1 MQLKSVSERVYNKI
15 YQSLFIFYQDIMG
28 GSSTEKYSYGNFATC
43 LWWVTILS
51 ADQFNPNHTT
61 KISVPKRPAQAFQ
74 IQKLYI
80 IQIVLDLP
88 NFLTEYGACVQKNI
102 TNKIIPVRNQFS
114 C

>member
-1 MQLKSVSERVYNKI
+1 MSDGLGR
-15 YQSLFIFYQDIMG
+15 G
-28 GSSTEKYSYGNFATC
+28 
-43 LWWVTILS
+43 ILLLEGVRDFC
-51 ADQFNPNHTT
+51 DQFCYINQVFFIHNEVY
-61 KISVPKRPAQAFQ
+61 ISATLTLIIPPKSWVGKRPAQAFQ
-74 IQKLYI
+74 IHKLYI